1 MISRLAT
8 MEWFTARISAATLI
22 SASYKRLTKTQQEE
36 HVNHFAALC
45 KDETPM
51 VRRVASQH
59 LGLMLQE
66 VVTANSRSC
75 LEEGGSVG
83 AILVPLYEL
92 LASNEQPVSFF
103 MIVFTMSRM
112 EHILT
117 TFVSSRTRLDF
128 RQQKIV

>member
-8 MEWFTARISAATLI
+8 MEWFTARKSAATLI

-36 HVNHFAALC
+36 HVHHFAALC

-66 VVTANSRSC
+66 VVTVNSRSC
-75 LEEGGSVG
+75 LEEGGTVG
-83 AILVPLYEL
+83 VILVPLYEL
-92 LASNEQPVSFF
+92 LASNEQPVSSCCEVSRKFENGTHSDNICF
-103 MIVFTMSRM
+103 M
-112 EHILT
+112 
-117 TFVSSRTRLDF
+117 
-128 RQQKIV
+128 